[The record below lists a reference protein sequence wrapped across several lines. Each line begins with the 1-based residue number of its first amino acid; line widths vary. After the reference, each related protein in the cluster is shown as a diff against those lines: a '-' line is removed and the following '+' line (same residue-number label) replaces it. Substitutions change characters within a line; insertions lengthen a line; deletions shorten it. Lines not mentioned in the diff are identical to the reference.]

1 MRVVYEIIEG
11 DQYKSELIIIMLH
24 SLINLMRSDLI
35 TVYAYTIL
43 STINII
49 NNMVPNHPRI
59 DLVLVLHYHNLI
71 SPILYLFPSK
81 G

>member
-11 DQYKSELIIIMLH
+11 DQYKSETIIIMLH

-49 NNMVPNHPRI
+49 NNMVPNHPCI

-71 SPILYLFPSK
+71 SPILYFFPSK